1 MRYSANCVYRAAS
14 VEEADIIVAW
24 LAERSVQAFVKD
36 RHAIGTIYLAFA
48 AAPKGVEVCVLD
60 PAQAGEARKL
70 LQMHF
75 DELSHRPQPVP
86 PGKVFR
92 AVCEECG
99 RPTDF
104 PSELYGSVQTC
115 PNCRAN
121 MDVNE
126 PPAVC

>member
-1 MRYSANCVYRAAS
+1 VS
-14 VEEADIIVAW
+14 VEEADIVVAW
-24 LAERSVQAFVKD
+24 LADRGVLSFVKN
-36 RHAIGTIYLAFA
+36 RNVIATVYVPFA
-48 AAPKGVEVCVLD
+48 TAPKGIEVCVLD
-60 PAQAGEARKL
+60 GEQAKRAREL
-70 LQMHF
+70 LAEHA
-75 DELSHRPQPVP
+75 DELRRRPQPIP

-104 PSELYGSVQTC
+104 PSELFGSVQTC
-115 PNCRAN
+115 PHCRAN

>member
-1 MRYSANCVYRAAS
+1 MPRDLTCVYRALDLA
-14 VEEADIIVAW
+14 EADIVSAW
-24 LAERSVQAFVKD
+24 LAGQGINAHVTNRNPATNLYVP
-36 RHAIGTIYLAFA
+36 LAVS
-48 AAPKGVEVCVLD
+48 PNGIEVCVLGEE
-60 PAQAGEARKL
+60 QAKRAKEL
-70 LQMHF
+70 LAEHA
-75 DELSHRPQPVP
+75 DELRRRPQPIP

-104 PSELYGSVQTC
+104 PSELFGSVQTC
-115 PNCRAN
+115 PHCRAN